1 MELQPG
7 MAAKQ
12 FVLREYADA
21 GVAALKVFM
30 RKEGTQVCRDS
41 VLVRKVASMYHVRSG
56 VLSDFCDW
64 KESMFTNH
72 EITKPMYALVRD
84 FKA

>member
-1 MELQPG
+1 MYHKIQHCSPQALAHHLELQPG

-30 RKEGTQVCRDS
+30 RKEGTQVCPDS

-56 VLSDFCDW
+56 VLSD
-64 KESMFTNH
+64 
-72 EITKPMYALVRD
+72 Y
-84 FKA
+84 